1 MNARTS
7 LTIVEQHQ
15 YASSGLMRMSRSA
28 AILGVDVIAS
38 LLAMAWMRWGVWLDL
53 YGYSVYRN
61 RSGRWVPR
69 PATAIDYLGGIAYS
83 ATSLF
88 VALFLL
94 TSCACFLYVARARAS
109 SDGDASEH
117 VLSNAF
123 YGGSRT
129 LQFKYSLFVRTLQF
143 KYSLFVLSIG
153 VSPGFYYY
161 LWNLDASDTMR
172 IVAGFAMTAL
182 TFMVPML
189 VASWWIAR
197 RAHHPQATVAQ
208 GR

>member
-15 YASSGLMRMSRSA
+15 YASFGPMRMNKRA

-129 LQFKYSLFVRTLQF
+129 LQFKYSLFV
-143 KYSLFVLSIG
+143 LSIG